1 MEDFMNTFLCLL
13 GQDLRRRSKD
23 GFFIGYNIIFPMI
36 LTVILGYLTSESYG
50 NGFTG
55 YQYYSIVTLPFCI
68 ALSIITAAYAAKE
81 EAYKKTAVRF
91 LFTPI
96 SRVSL
101 ILSRLLYCTIILSC
115 CNLVVLLFSKLV
127 LKLPIGDD
135 FLQILLLL
143 LTLSFAVCGVGLFIG
158 YGIKNFIMVKNIIN
172 IPVMAAGILAGSFY
186 PFGTLSPTLETAISL
201 SPLTWIN
208 RSIFCCI
215 YDGNTGLLWITIP
228 VCLFVGFVCTVMAV
242 LLFKKEEYIH
252 GVLPGYEK

>member
-1 MEDFMNTFLCLL
+1 MNTFLCLL
-13 GQDLRRRSKD
+13 RQDLRRRSKD
-23 GFFIGYNIIFPMI
+23 GFFIGYNIIFPII
-36 LTVILGYLTSESYG
+36 LTVILGYLSSESYG

-81 EAYKKTAVRF
+81 EAYKKTAMRF

-96 SRVSL
+96 SKLQL
-101 ILSRLLYCTIILSC
+101 ILSRLLSCTIILSC
-115 CNLVVLLFSKLV
+115 CNVVVLLFSMLV
-127 LKLPIGDD
+127 LKLPIRDN
-135 FLQILLLL
+135 FLHILALLSL
-143 LTLSFAVCGVGLFIG
+143 LSFAVCGVGLFIG
-158 YGIKNFIMVKNIIN
+158 YGIKNFILVKNIIN

-186 PFGTLSPTLETAISL
+186 PFGSLKPAWETAIRL

-208 RSIFCCI
+208 RSIFRCI
-215 YDGNTGLLWITIP
+215 YDGNAGFLWMTALVYLIIGL
-228 VCLFVGFVCTVMAV
+228 GFTVMAI

>member
-1 MEDFMNTFLCLL
+1 MYTFICLL

-23 GFFIGYNIIFPMI
+23 GFFIGYNIIFPVI
-36 LTVILGYLTSESYG
+36 LTVILGYLSSESYG
-50 NGFTG
+50 KNFTG

-81 EAYKKTAVRF
+81 EAYKKTAIRF

-96 SRVSL
+96 SRLQL
-101 ILSRLLYCTIILSC
+101 ILSRLLSCTIILSC
-115 CNLVVLLFSKLV
+115 CNLVVLLFSMLV
-127 LKLPIGDD
+127 LKLPIRDD
-135 FLQILLLL
+135 FLQILALLS
-143 LTLSFAVCGVGLFIG
+143 TLSFAVCAAGLFIG
-158 YGIKNFIMVKNIIN
+158 YGIKNFILVKNIIN

-186 PFGTLSPTLETAISL
+186 PFGSLNPAWETAIRL

-208 RSIFCCI
+208 RSIFSCI
-215 YDGNTGLLWITIP
+215 YDDKPGLLGRTILL
-228 VCLFVGFVCTVMAV
+228 CLIIGLGFTMMAV